1 MCKCEEEA
9 MNVKIVLLKEGKIP
23 AFKTTGAA
31 CADCYARGTE
41 DFLVTIPSFSTVIVP
56 LGFKMEIPE
65 GYYAEIRS
73 RSGLSA
79 KGINVAI
86 GTIDCDYRGEVG
98 AIVTNMSVEDFH
110 VHGGDRIAQIMI
122 KKIVKWHGFLVGED
136 SLSST
141 ERGTGGFGSTGR
153 K

>member
-1 MCKCEEEA
+1 MCGCDEA
-9 MNVKIVLLKEGKIP
+9 VNVKLAVVEDGKIP
-23 AFKTTGAA
+23 VFKTTGPA
-31 CADCYARGTE
+31 CADCYARGTS
-41 DFLVTIPSFSTVIVP
+41 DFLLTIPSFSTVIVP

-65 GYYAEIRS
+65 GYYAEIRP
-73 RSGLSA
+73 RSGLSS

-86 GTIDCDYRGEVG
+86 GTIDSDYRGEVG
-98 AIVTNMSVEDFH
+98 AIVTNMSVDDFQ

-122 KKIVKWHGFLVGED
+122 KKIVKWPGFLVGED

-141 ERGTGGFGSTGR
+141 ERGNGGFGSTGS